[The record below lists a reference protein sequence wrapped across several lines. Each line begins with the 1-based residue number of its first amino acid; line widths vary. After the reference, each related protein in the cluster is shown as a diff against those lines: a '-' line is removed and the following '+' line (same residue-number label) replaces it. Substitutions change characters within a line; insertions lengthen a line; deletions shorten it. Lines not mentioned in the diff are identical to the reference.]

1 VSAPIIAIDGP
12 AGSGKSTLTR
22 ALAEA
27 LDLPALETGAMY
39 RAVTWAVLQ
48 AGVDPGDAAAVADV
62 ARRVAIEVGERR
74 VLVDGPGGSGVSPG
88 VPGGS
93 GVSPGVPGGS
103 GVSPGVTDVTE
114 AIRGPEVTAAVSA
127 VSANPQVREVLV
139 ELQRRWI
146 EAHGAAVVEGR
157 DIGTVVVPDAALK
170 LFLVASEEERARRR
184 REDEGGAGA
193 VEQTLESIR
202 RRDTLDA
209 SRAASPLV
217 AAPDAVILDTT
228 GRSVPELVAEVI
240 VRWWMIQ
247 ESA

>member
-1 VSAPIIAIDGP
+1 VTTPVIAIDGP

-27 LDLPALETGAMY
+27 LGLPALETGAMY

-62 ARRVAIEVGERR
+62 ARRVAIEVGERVR
-74 VLVDGPGGSGVSPG
+74 VDGR
-88 VPGGS
+88 
-93 GVSPGVPGGS
+93 
-103 GVSPGVTDVTE
+103 DVTE
-114 AIRGPEVTAAVSA
+114 AIRGPEVTVAVSA

-157 DIGTVVVPDAALK
+157 DIGTVVVPDASLK

-184 REDEGGAGA
+184 REEEGGVAA
-193 VEQTLESIR
+193 VELTLESIR
-202 RRDTLDA
+202 RRDTLDS

-217 AAPDAVILDTT
+217 AAPDAVVLDTT
-228 GRSVPELVAEVI
+228 GRSVPDLVAEVI